1 MFKSLIL
8 ALNRLS
14 GYVPDELFNLSSLA
28 QIELSWQ
35 SENLPDSVHRKCLLR
50 NGRPGNPSYNDDSLG
65 LEGALLETIGSLQ
78 QLKKIDICGNY
89 FSGGITSEIKNLE
102 QLGERQRTVMTV
114 NCQLKNGRT
123 S

>member
-1 MFKSLIL
+1 MLKSLIL

-14 GYVPDELFNLSSLA
+14 GYVPDELFNLPSLA

-35 SENLPDSVHRKCLLR
+35 SEELPDSVHRKCLLR
-50 NGRPGNPSYNDDSLG
+50 NGRTGNPSYNDDSLG

-78 QLKKIDICGNY
+78 QLKKIDIRGNY

-114 NCQLKNGRT
+114 NFQLKNGRI